1 MIMGKRLQDFPK
13 AVGQIALCLL
23 CLGFVVASGCRSGAH
38 TGSEDSPAST
48 AKKKSY
54 PGTEQQQQAPADPSR
69 TGVYPGAG
77 QSAAGR
83 TPSKT
88 SSQQDTNSDSSKK
101 EGYEGGDP
109 DIFHPPKHYG
119 TPIERVET
127 TTRASTPTPTP
138 NRPIDRPLD
147 PAGLPLNASTPEG

>member
-1 MIMGKRLQDFPK
+1 MIMGKRLQDFTK
-13 AVGQIALCLL
+13 TIQQIAVCSL
-23 CLGFVVASGCRSGAH
+23 CLGAVVASGCRSRGH

-48 AKKKSY
+48 AKKKNY
-54 PGTEQQQQAPADPSR
+54 PGTEQQQQNPADPSR
-69 TGVYPGAG
+69 TRVYPGAG

-147 PAGLPLNASTPEG
+147 PAGLPLNSSTPEG